1 LDWTVQYD
9 FRMSEETRT
18 DTRARILQAALD
30 TFSEK
35 GYAASVD
42 DIARRAGVVKQTL
55 YHHFGSKEELFRE
68 AFTGMCTMLVVDAA
82 SSSGSVRMDVQRFVE
97 AFESRVL
104 SEEGLAFHRVMMS
117 ELQRFPEL
125 ARTLHESWQVAQNRL
140 ARLLQAGMERG
151 ELRAEPAEF
160 AAEVLISLLTGVHR
174 GRLMGKP
181 LHQSQLTPAQIVDVF
196 MRAFAPDAKAAT
208 PDAPIHP

>member
-1 LDWTVQYD
+1 MT
-9 FRMSEETRT
+9 EETRT

-30 TFSEK
+30 TFREK
-35 GYAASVD
+35 GYAAGVD

-55 YHHFGSKEELFRE
+55 YHHFGSKEVLFRE
-68 AFTGMCTMLVVDAA
+68 AFTGFCSMLVVDAA
-82 SSSGSVRMDVQRFVE
+82 GSSGSVREEILRFVE

-104 SEEGLAFHRVMMS
+104 SEEGLAMHRVMMA

-125 ARTLHESWQVAQNRL
+125 AHTMHESWQVAQNRL
-140 ARLLQAGMERG
+140 VRLLRSGMERG
-151 ELRAEPAEF
+151 ELRQEPAEF

-181 LHQSQLTPAQIVDVF
+181 LHESQLSPAQIVEVF

-208 PDAPIHP
+208 PHFPIHL